1 MPARGLYAR
10 KNPPSHTNTTLADG
24 KAART
29 RTPLSRFRHA
39 HHSDRY
45 RQHDFNGD
53 ILTII
58 KEAENYI
65 LKNIGIGM
73 KLDGLVRVDVPEI
86 DRKAFHEAII
96 NAFCHRDYQDPD
108 EVRIAICPDRVE
120 VRNPGRLMDGI
131 TAKAQNLQSLT
142 PLQSASSQPGAV
154 ISH

>member
-10 KNPPSHTNTTLADG
+10 KNPPSLTNTTLADG

-29 RTPLSRFRHA
+29 RSPLRCFCHA
-39 HHSDRY
+39 HHSDHY

-53 ILTII
+53 ILTLI

-86 DRKAFHEAII
+86 DREAFHEAISTLFATATTGI
-96 NAFCHRDYQDPD
+96 RTMSAAPSSQTMLRYGIPAGSWI
-108 EVRIAICPDRVE
+108 VSPRRLKTSKVSRR
-120 VRNPGRLMDGI
+120 RNPHHR
-131 TAKAQNLQSLT
+131 NLE
-142 PLQSASSQPGAV
+142 P
-154 ISH
+154 

>member
-29 RTPLSRFRHA
+29 RSPLRCFCHA
-39 HHSDRY
+39 HHSDHY
-45 RQHDFNGD
+45 RQHDFKGD
-53 ILTII
+53 ILTLI

-86 DRKAFHEAII
+86 DRKAFREAII
-96 NAFCHRDYQDPD
+96 NAFCHRDYRDPND
-108 EVRIAICPDRVE
+108 VRSAIFPDHVE

-131 TAKAQNLQSLT
+131 AAKAQNLQSLT
-142 PLQSASSQPGAV
+142 PPQSASSQPGAV